1 MPIAIVAAVIGA
13 TLFVDGYVKA
23 EDARK
28 DAKGAQE
35 RQRVAQEGIQSEQR
49 ATNAQQAQA
58 ERIRQRRELIRTQAV
73 LRQSSRNTGT
83 SGSSGEFGGLSSLE
97 TGLSTNIGSNL
108 GAQQS
113 ASNISDLAQTNANAG
128 FDLQSAQMDQQA
140 AGSQMNLG
148 MSLFSMGAGS
158 MGKKPATPAPAPTG
172 G

>member
-1 MPIAIVAAVIGA
+1 MPIPVIAAVIGA

-58 ERIRQRRELIRTQAV
+58 ERIRQRRELIRKQGI
-73 LRQSSRNTGT
+73 LRQSSQNTGT
-83 SGSSGEFGGLSSLE
+83 AGSSGEFGALSSLE

-128 FDLQSAQMDQQA
+128 FDFQSAQMDQQA

-148 MSLFSMGAGS
+148 MSLFSMGSGS
-158 MGKKPATPAPAPTG
+158 MGKAPSVKPTA
-172 G
+172 